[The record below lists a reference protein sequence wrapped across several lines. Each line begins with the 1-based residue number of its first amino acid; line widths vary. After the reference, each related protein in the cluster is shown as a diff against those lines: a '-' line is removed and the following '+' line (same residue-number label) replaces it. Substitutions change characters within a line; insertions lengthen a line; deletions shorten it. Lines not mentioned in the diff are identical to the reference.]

1 MHRRPTPT
9 LLGLMAAVALTVG
22 SARGQDGPIGFA
34 PASRPAQAKAEAHAL
49 GVPTPDAARAW
60 LRGITEEPHVAGTP
74 ADYKTAIDVRDKLR
88 SWGWHAELAEYE
100 VLLNYPVRE
109 FGREVLCEI
118 VRPTPLKLKVI
129 EDPIAADKDSA
140 SPDAFPAFHGYGV
153 SGDVTGQVV
162 YANYGRP
169 EDFTA
174 LEKLGVDVKG
184 KIVLVRYGE
193 LFRGLKVRNAQKRGA
208 KGILIYSDPLDDGYG
223 RGDVFPVGP
232 FRPGSSLQRGS
243 VQFLSLGPGDPSTP
257 NGPSIKGAKRL
268 PFDLRN
274 GFTLA
279 EEDIA
284 EVPAGSGMAPRPKI
298 PSIKNWEK
306 ETNLVREDYYATIP
320 SLPISY
326 DAARPIL
333 EAMGGPNV
341 PGGWQGGLPL
351 AYHSGP
357 GPAEVHFRI
366 EMDYQIRPIWNVI
379 ATIKGEIEPDRW
391 VMIGNHRDA
400 WVYGA
405 VDPGSGTA
413 ATMEMCRALGS
424 AVKAGWK
431 PRRTLVYASWDA
443 EEYGLVGS
451 TEWCDQHRDEI
462 SEKAVMLLNVDSA
475 VSGPEL
481 DVDGVPSLR
490 DLLLEAA
497 GSIQDV
503 RSGRPLREVWMA
515 KRRAA
520 WAAAAPVD
528 LDGLWENGSTEDPA
542 KPYAGASNG
551 ANGRRFSP
559 QMNPLGSGSDY
570 TAFLDNLGVPSL
582 DVGFSGRYGVYHSI
596 YDDFFWMEKF
606 GDPEFVTHATAARL
620 YTLIAMRAASA
631 EVVPLKFT
639 PYGEALREYVDDIR
653 RMVARKARTI
663 ESDAARPPVVL
674 EGLPRLVASIK
685 GFEAQAAVLD
695 AATEALA
702 KRDGVP
708 QAQLAKVNDALT
720 KVERAFL
727 LPKGLPG
734 RPWFKHAV
742 YAPGVTTGY
751 ASWTLPGLRQGVIEN
766 DAEMIAAQLP
776 ALAERIDAATAALKL
791 ATEAATNG
799 NVPVVNPQPPAAP
812 PPTSTSPAGAGA
824 VPPANAVPKPANGPG
839 GKG

>member
-1 MHRRPTPT
+1 MQARPNPAV
-9 LLGLMAAVALTVG
+9 LGLMALVALAT
-22 SARGQDGPIGFA
+22 SARGQEGPIGFA
-34 PASRPAQAKAEAHAL
+34 PGSKAAQAKAEAHAL
-49 GVPTPDAARAW
+49 SVPTPDAARAW
-60 LRGITEEPHVAGTP
+60 LRAITEEPHVAGTP

-88 SWGWHAELAEYE
+88 SWGWQAELAEYE
-100 VLLNYPVRE
+100 VLLNYPKSSS
-109 FGREVLCEI
+109 LEI
-118 VRPTPLKLKVI
+118 VLPAHRELKVI
-129 EDPIAADKDSA
+129 EDAIAADKDSA

-153 SGDVTGQVV
+153 SGDVIGQVV

-169 EDFTA
+169 EDFAA
-174 LEKLGVDVKG
+174 LEKLGIDVKG

-208 KGILIYSDPLDDGYG
+208 KGILIYSDPVDDGYG
-223 RGDVFPVGP
+223 RGDVFPIGP
-232 FRPGSSLQRGS
+232 YRPGSSLQRGS

-268 PFDLRN
+268 PFDERN
-274 GFTLA
+274 GFSLEEHDVPESLRPDGTL
-279 EEDIA
+279 ITPK
-284 EVPAGSGMAPRPKI
+284 VPSTKA
-298 PSIKNWEK
+298 WEK
-306 ETNLVREDYYATIP
+306 ESGLIREDYYATIP

-326 DAARPIL
+326 DAAKPIL

-341 PGGWQGGLPL
+341 PTGWQGGIPL
-351 AYHSGP
+351 AYHVGP

-366 EMDYQIRPIWNVI
+366 EMDYKIRPIWNVI
-379 ATIKGEIEPDRW
+379 ATIKGEVEPDKW

-413 ATMEMCRALGS
+413 ATLEMARALGS
-424 AVKAGWK
+424 AVKQGWK

-451 TEWCDQHRDEI
+451 TEWCDEHREEI
-462 SEKAVMLLNVDSA
+462 NEKAVMLLNVDSA

-490 DLLLEAA
+490 DLLLEAT
-497 GSIQDV
+497 GSITDV

-520 WAAAAPVD
+520 WATAAPVD
-528 LDGLWENGSTEDPA
+528 LDGLWENGAAEDTA
-542 KPYAGASNG
+542 KFSAGATP
-551 ANGRRFSP
+551 RKFSP
-559 QMNPLGSGSDY
+559 QMNALGSGSDY

-582 DVGFSGRYGVYHSI
+582 DVGFNGRYGVYHSI

-606 GDPEFVTHATAARL
+606 GDPEFVTHANAARL
-620 YTLIAMRAASA
+620 YTLIAMRAAGA

-639 PYGEALREYVDDIR
+639 PYGEALREYVDDLR
-653 RMVARKARTI
+653 RMVARKARTV
-663 ESDAARPPVVL
+663 ESEASKPPVTL
-674 EGLPRLVASIK
+674 DGLPRLVAAIK
-685 GFEAQAAVLD
+685 AFEGQAAALD
-695 AATEALA
+695 SATEALA
-702 KRDGVP
+702 KRDTVP
-708 QAQLAKVNDALT
+708 HAQLAKVNDALT
-720 KVERAFL
+720 KVERSFL

-734 RPWFKHAV
+734 RPWFKHAI
-742 YAPGVTTGY
+742 YAPGLTTGY
-751 ASWTLPGLRQGVIEN
+751 ASWTLPGLRQGIIDN

-776 ALAERIDAATAALKL
+776 ALAERIDAASAALKL

-799 NVPVVNPQPPAAP
+799 NLPIANPQPPATPQPTAP
-812 PPTSTSPAGAGA
+812 TPAGAGA
-824 VPPANAVPKPANGPG
+824 VPPANGAPKPVNGLG